1 MLVHNNDYLLFC
13 FVFFLNFLFINTK
26 WIPNVFFTSFH
37 RHSLYSNFRKDSTI
51 GAKNKAFRLKVK
63 HGKKPKRK
71 EKKKANRRHVRH
83 HLSVENM
90 LECENKVVF
99 FLTRANIIQLF
110 WSNLETRTAKMKEY
124 QWELLH
130 KNLSMSPKSYC
141 SSKSSRHLLQE
152 LIEAI

>member
-1 MLVHNNDYLLFC
+1 MD
-13 FVFFLNFLFINTK
+13 
-26 WIPNVFFTSFH
+26 
-37 RHSLYSNFRKDSTI
+37 
-51 GAKNKAFRLKVK
+51 KNQ
-63 HGKKPKRK
+63 K
-71 EKKKANRRHVRH
+71 EKKKKANRRHVRH
-83 HLSVENM
+83 HPSVENM
-90 LECENKVVF
+90 LECENKVVFF

-141 SSKSSRHLLQE
+141 SSKSSGHLLQE